1 MQEEFVRPVQPAI
14 TNRPSLPQT
23 LINSL
28 IRTMVVHIN
37 SFLSH
42 RTCLESRAYIIRRL
56 IGGRL
61 SESKGVGNGKRE
73 HKDFELWSEGF

>member
-1 MQEEFVRPVQPAI
+1 MEGFVRPFQPAT
-14 TNRPSLPQT
+14 TNRSSLPQD
-23 LINSL
+23 LDKWFDPK
-28 IRTMVVHIN
+28 MVD
-37 SFLSH
+37 SFQLSLSH